1 MKIKL
6 KKRIN
11 ENTYMK
17 LSIKIDD
24 YTLHDK
30 FTKNEIVDII
40 AMVTNNYSPKI
51 DFDFSDGKGEKEKC

>member
-6 KKRIN
+6 KKQIN

-30 FTKNEIVDII
+30 FTKNEIADIV
-40 AMVTNNYSPKI
+40 AMTIGNYSPKM
-51 DFDFSDGKGEKEKC
+51 DFDFLDEKGEKKC

>member
-40 AMVTNNYSPKI
+40 AMTTNNYSSKI
-51 DFDFSDGKGEKEKC
+51 DFDFSNGKGEKEKC

>member
-6 KKRIN
+6 KKQIN
-11 ENTYMK
+11 ENTYLK

-30 FTKNEIVDII
+30 FTKNEIVDIV
-40 AMVTNNYSPKI
+40 AMATGNYSPKI
-51 DFDFSDGKGEKEKC
+51 DFDFLDEKGEEKC